1 MRVFGP
7 SLFFCAHGMLVQ
19 LTFLFITIKGVG
31 MAILIERIRVLRP
44 YLTNVQME
52 LLCSELDANVS
63 NDDVINAVLPIE
75 CLSIS
80 VSSALADYIHR
91 HRLDDHL
98 TVREFWDLTIEIDR
112 MHNDGKSIDEMR
124 DMVNERIGIS

>member
-7 SLFFCAHGMLVQ
+7 SLFFCVHGMLVQ

-52 LLCSELDANVS
+52 LLCSELDANAS
-63 NDDVINAVLPIE
+63 NNDVINAVLPTE

-98 TVREFWDLTIEIDR
+98 TVREFWELSMEIEKMFQNGSD
-112 MHNDGKSIDEMR
+112 MDVMR
-124 DMVNERIGIS
+124 DVINDRIGIA

>member
-1 MRVFGP
+1 
-7 SLFFCAHGMLVQ
+7 
-19 LTFLFITIKGVG
+19 

-63 NDDVINAVLPIE
+63 NNDVINAVLPTE

-98 TVREFWDLTIEIDR
+98 TVREFWELSMEIEKMFQNGSD
-112 MHNDGKSIDEMR
+112 MDVMR
-124 DMVNERIGIS
+124 DVINDRIGIA